1 MQVVENVLDL
11 ARVFLDD
18 QNVQLWTDA
27 ILTPMYVR
35 AHEELQVLLRQRAAP
50 LMKTVAYVL
59 IEPGVTLMPLI
70 TDLVSPIQL
79 FETPLGI
86 QNYIMMTESDP
97 LPNNSPGPILNWWQ
111 WDGLDINFIGATIAR
126 EVQVFYWRNLIIP
139 TDPTA
144 PVGIIDGEMW
154 LAPRTAAIAAASVG
168 QTDSA
173 TLAGQ
178 EATETIEKVILAN
191 RGRSPQEAGVAI
203 RP

>member
-1 MQVVENVLDL
+1 MQQVEDVLDM

-18 QNVQLWTDA
+18 QNIQLWTDT
-27 ILTPMYVR
+27 ILMPMFTR

-50 LMKTVAYVL
+50 LMKGNDAL
-59 IEPGVTLMPLI
+59 TLDPNTMLLSPI
-70 TDLVSPIQL
+70 ADLVSPIQL
-79 FETPLGI
+79 YEAPFGTT
-86 QNYIMMTESDP
+86 NYVLMTESDP
-97 LPNNSPGPILNWWQ
+97 LPNNPQGPTLNWWN
-111 WDGLDINFIGATIAR
+111 WDGLGINFIGATQYR
-126 EVQVFYWRNLIIP
+126 EILVYYWRNLLV
-139 TDPTA
+139 PTA
-144 PVGIIDGEMW
+144 IDAPIGIIDGEMW

-191 RGRSPQEAGVAI
+191 RGRAPQDAGIAV